1 VGIGQVL
8 TPIPPRKLP
17 VFGEVDDNTGLIF
30 NEYWDQKQGISMD
43 GGDTF
48 KLSLDITFQYIEK
61 SVRFILS
68 LLRSRRMLI
77 T

>member
-8 TPIPPRKLP
+8 PPIPPRKLP

-48 KLSLDITFQYIEK
+48 KLSLDITF
-61 SVRFILS
+61 
-68 LLRSRRMLI
+68 
-77 T
+77 